1 MVELDK
7 VDPEYQEITFNEV
20 SETFSQEEL
29 EGKDVI
35 LIRDPADVNI
45 FFVLITFLHIYPLFK
60 DYKISIWKIWHMQMH
75 WIHKSIE
82 GLFIKYF
89 VL

>member
-29 EGKDVI
+29 EGKDLI
-35 LIRDPADVNI
+35 LIRAPADVNI
-45 FFVLITFLHIYPLFK
+45 FFCFDNIFTHLSTFQRL
-60 DYKISIWKIWHMQMH
+60 
-75 WIHKSIE
+75 
-82 GLFIKYF
+82 
-89 VL
+89 

>member
-29 EGKDVI
+29 EGKDLI
-35 LIRDPADVNI
+35 LIRAPADVNI
-45 FFVLITFLHIYPLFK
+45 FFVLIKHFYTFLHFS
-60 DYKISIWKIWHMQMH
+60 KIIRFPFERYDTCKCT
-75 WIHKSIE
+75 E
-82 GLFIKYF
+82 FINQ
-89 VL
+89 